1 MIAKLKAKALA
12 LKTQYLSDE
21 DVAKYKE
28 AGSLAVDRSIQY
40 AKENPSDIMVG
51 LITLMVMDMDDSL
64 ESIEQSTDISA
75 YVDADASY
83 RR

>member
-28 AGSLAVDRSIQY
+28 AGSLAVDLS
-40 AKENPSDIMVG
+40 
-51 LITLMVMDMDDSL
+51 LIH
-64 ESIEQSTDISA
+64 I
-75 YVDADASY
+75 
-83 RR
+83 